1 MIRSDRLDMR
11 ETLNDG
17 GIVVNDC
24 SRAPVASLVHWHTL
38 ARVSTPWPRNV
49 LSKLGVRHGGT
60 EPEPKDCIEER
71 GGWKRLAKGGDSS
84 SFESVVAAGP
94 LHFFPPPAPPVAV
107 EVEDRDQ
114 RFFLNDIA
122 WEDYVALNDVLG
134 DRSGARVCYC
144 EGTVELM
151 SPSYAHEDVKTRIA
165 RLVELY
171 AVVRDIPL
179 HGLGSMTYRSKVKS
193 RGAEPD
199 ECYFIGKVTKGPPH
213 LAIEVAASRSAIDK
227 LSLYAGLGVRELWLW
242 ESEGL
247 SVHALGK
254 VGYRQVKRSKLL
266 PRLDTEELVSFVRIP
281 DQAAAARAYLKRLGE
296 MGR

>member
-1 MIRSDRLDMR
+1 M
-11 ETLNDG
+11 
-17 GIVVNDC
+17 
-24 SRAPVASLVHWHTL
+24 
-38 ARVSTPWPRNV
+38 
-49 LSKLGVRHGGT
+49 
-60 EPEPKDCIEER
+60 
-71 GGWKRLAKGGDSS
+71 
-84 SFESVVAAGP
+84 AAAVP

-107 EVEDRDQ
+107 AVAVAVGVEVEDREQ

-151 SPSYAHEDVKTRIA
+151 SPSFAHEDVKTRIA

-242 ESEGL
+242 EHEGL

-266 PRLDTEELVSFVRIP
+266 PRLDIEELVSFVRMP
-281 DQAAAARAYLKRLGE
+281 DQAAAARSYLKRLGE